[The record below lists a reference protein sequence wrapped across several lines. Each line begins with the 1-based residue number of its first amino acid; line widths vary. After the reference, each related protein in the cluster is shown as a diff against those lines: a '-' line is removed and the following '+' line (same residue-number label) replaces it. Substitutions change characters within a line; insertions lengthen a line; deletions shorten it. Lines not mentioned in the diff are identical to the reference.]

1 MGRAKRDRAAVAQP
15 KDDSTLAGQAS
26 KKRSKGTAAG
36 KRAEAK
42 RVPPPPPSVSEVPLA
57 RGETVGFSAVSG
69 LSESIRVSKQPH
81 DFGNGTSAYLYY
93 REDGTEADVEG
104 SDVQPL
110 SALHQGALAKM
121 LRESTGN
128 PVENFRRYY
137 AACVGASGV
146 KTAPGSHV
154 IVDGVRYYATYVFNH
169 GECPTVEALRLTVL
183 LCDYAA
189 SGSGAAQDEAASM
202 TMQGLM
208 AMMDLS
214 ADQLPQMLNFVSW
227 CAEGTPFD
235 AEFALGASIMKPFL
249 AFLKPTVVTVCG
261 TGDTAKCAARAIDG
275 FPEHKHKNRLSG
287 CSNRSAATARLRWYL
302 GTLRGS
308 DSCSSARCRKP
319 LSPACFCTR
328 PATAPSLLL
337 CWSAGWITRGH
348 HQQVP
353 S

>member
-1 MGRAKRDRAAVAQP
+1 
-15 KDDSTLAGQAS
+15 
-26 KKRSKGTAAG
+26 
-36 KRAEAK
+36 
-42 RVPPPPPSVSEVPLA
+42 VSEVPLA

-69 LSESIRVSKQPH
+69 LSESIRVSQQSH
-81 DFGNGTSAYLYY
+81 DFDNGTSAYLYY
-93 REDGTEADVEG
+93 PEDGTEADVEG

-208 AMMDLS
+208 AMMDLP

-227 CAEGTPFD
+227 CSEGTPFD

-249 AFLKPTVVTVCG
+249 AFLQPTVVTVCG
-261 TGDTAKCAARAIDG
+261 TGDTVKCAARAIDG
-275 FPEHKHKNRLSG
+275 FPEHKPAVGVFESFGSKCQTALVLGHPSRIRFLQQREAQKATLAGMFLHTAGHSAVTAAMLVSG
-287 CSNRSAATARLRWYL
+287 LDYTGPSPTGAELSAAVT
-302 GTLRGS
+302 
-308 DSCSSARCRKP
+308 
-319 LSPACFCTR
+319 
-328 PATAPSLLL
+328 SLLTE
-337 CWSAGWITRGH
+337 CKFEAAQS
-348 HQQVP
+348 
-353 S
+353 